1 MFSNLYALFGG
12 MTTQLLSIYSILA
25 ETTSASSRTSR
36 IAFLHVFTSLG
47 YTSGNFLAP
56 YVFHWGGYYWTFG
69 ASSAVHL
76 LGLLIIIISV
86 QETRG
91 TRLETFTSSDQR
103 LSLFLKSRTFVLNM
117 KEAVQSVLKQ
127 RRGNTRKL
135 LLLLL
140 SIMLLFVASQSGGG
154 GGYLFTRK
162 MYQWDETIYTEVD
175 TVMTV
180 LSIACNLLLLPFLS
194 YTLALPD
201 HIIGLMATMSAGS
214 EKVVTALAN
223 TGRSFI
229 FARCLGLLGTQPS
242 LIIRSLISKL
252 VDNSDLGKVY
262 AVLGSLEN
270 IIPLAFSPI
279 LTYTYNNTLDVYPGT
294 IYAISAA
301 ITGVAVL
308 CFIQVCIILEK
319 DQGYVSSQENSQ
331 EEVPVSV

>member
-1 MFSNLYALFGG
+1 
-12 MTTQLLSIYSILA
+12 
-25 ETTSASSRTSR
+25 
-36 IAFLHVFTSLG
+36 
-47 YTSGNFLAP
+47 
-56 YVFHWGGYYWTFG
+56 
-69 ASSAVHL
+69 
-76 LGLLIIIISV
+76 
-86 QETRG
+86 
-91 TRLETFTSSDQR
+91 
-103 LSLFLKSRTFVLNM
+103 M

-162 MYQWDETIYTEVD
+162 MFQWDETIYTEVD

-229 FARCLGLLGTQPS
+229 FG
-242 LIIRSLISKL
+242 
-252 VDNSDLGKVY
+252 N
-262 AVLGSLEN
+262 
-270 IIPLAFSPI
+270 
-279 LTYTYNNTLDVYPGT
+279 
-294 IYAISAA
+294 
-301 ITGVAVL
+301 
-308 CFIQVCIILEK
+308 
-319 DQGYVSSQENSQ
+319 
-331 EEVPVSV
+331 